1 MLTRSL
7 VNTAITRAQKLCVCV
22 GQARAM
28 NHAVKTLDARTRNA
42 ALAER
47 VRG

>member
-7 VNTAITRAQKLCVCV
+7 VNTAITRAQNLCVCV
-22 GQARAM
+22 GQPKAM
-28 NHAVKTLDARTRNA
+28 AHAVRTVDARTRNA
-42 ALAER
+42 ALAEK